1 MSKHIEESQKNRQCS
16 LHVLVLE
23 TNPEL
28 PLSEEEFQSLKQA
41 KSCLSSA
48 IALEENYDLLLGNYR
63 ELELEAMSAA
73 VSNMTAGRQ
82 GYNDF
87 FEIRTS
93 INRRVVNLLSA
104 TRMYLDQYPQ
114 LLKKVGAEPKSAK
127 EVASAAYDTFF
138 EYRFM
143 EALRNHAQHAGL
155 AVHGV
160 TMGMS
165 WLPPNDP
172 KQLQFSITPYALKSA
187 LEEGPAFKRA
197 VLDQCSEQV
206 DIIPAARIHVGGI
219 SSVHR
224 KVRELIKPFVQE
236 ARSLFE
242 DAIARHE
249 SEAKERYSGLTAI
262 AKENGAIVEKISI
275 LLDWDDI
282 RQLLVKKNRPVE
294 NLGKRFFTSQSRGR
308 AS

>member
-1 MSKHIEESQKNRQCS
+1 MKEQITGSQNNREYS

-41 KSCLSSA
+41 KICLNSA
-48 IALEENYDLLLGNYR
+48 IALEENYDLLLSNYR
-63 ELELEAMSAA
+63 ELELEAISAA
-73 VSNMTAGRQ
+73 VTHMTVKRH
-82 GYNDF
+82 GYDSF
-87 FEIRTS
+87 FEVRTS

-114 LLKKVGAEPKSAK
+114 LLKKVGAESKSAK
-127 EVASAAYDTFF
+127 DVSSAAYDNYF

-165 WLPPNDP
+165 WLPPDDP
-172 KQLQFSITPYALKSA
+172 KQLQFSVTPYALKSA

-219 SSVHR
+219 SSVH
-224 KVRELIKPFVQE
+224 KQVRELITPFVQE

-249 SEAKERYSGLTAI
+249 TEAKERFSGLTAI
-262 AKENGAIVEKISI
+262 AKENGVIVEKISI

-282 RQLLVKKNRPVE
+282 RQMLVKKNRPVE
-294 NLGKRFFTSQSRGR
+294 NLGKRFVTSQPVGR
-308 AS
+308 AN